1 MRLFAKDFYRSLL
14 LGFAIGS
21 LGMGVSI
28 AARVHVAEAAE
39 VSVAVAAG
47 QGR

>member
-21 LGMGVSI
+21 IGMGATI
-28 AARVHVAEAAE
+28 AVKVHASEAAAP
-39 VSVAVAAG
+39 SAMG
-47 QGR
+47 QGQ

>member
-14 LGFAIGS
+14 LGFAIGT

-28 AARVHVAEAAE
+28 AAKVHAAEAPSAQE
-39 VSVAVAAG
+39 APA
-47 QGR
+47 R

>member
-14 LGFAIGS
+14 LGFAIGT

-28 AARVHVAEAAE
+28 AAKAYAADAPGALEAPA
-39 VSVAVAAG
+39 
-47 QGR
+47 R